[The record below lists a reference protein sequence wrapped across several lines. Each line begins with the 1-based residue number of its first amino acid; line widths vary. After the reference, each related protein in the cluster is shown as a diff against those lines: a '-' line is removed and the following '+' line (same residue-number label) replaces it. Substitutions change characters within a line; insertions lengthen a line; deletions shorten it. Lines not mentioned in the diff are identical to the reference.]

1 MVCLCVY
8 VCARVRVHV
17 RVCSRVCSCV
27 LCVVVCGVLVQ
38 VDVRWTF
45 RNFAS
50 ESLPSIRK
58 PCPRGLPTSASHTPF
73 MPLFKLRVTT
83 ISTCNAA
90 CVCAC
95 ICICAMC
102 LRVFACVCV
111 CVCLCVCVCARA
123 CLLVRL
129 FACLV
134 HLMLNIANNL
144 GSV

>member
-45 RNFAS
+45 RNFSS

-102 LRVFACVCV
+102 LRVCVFVFVCVCV
-111 CVCLCVCVCARA
+111 CVRARMFVGSLVCLS
-123 CLLVRL
+123 
-129 FACLV
+129 
-134 HLMLNIANNL
+134 
-144 GSV
+144 GSPYA